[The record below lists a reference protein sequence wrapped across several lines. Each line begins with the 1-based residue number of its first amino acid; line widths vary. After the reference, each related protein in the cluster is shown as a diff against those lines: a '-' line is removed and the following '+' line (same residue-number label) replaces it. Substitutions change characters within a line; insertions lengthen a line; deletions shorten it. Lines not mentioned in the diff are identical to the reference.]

1 MSPALAGRF
10 FTNEAPG
17 KPQYL
22 AFCICFLS
30 LGMFSRI
37 IHRLAGI
44 STSFL
49 FVVEYYSTV
58 WIYIYFIQSLADRNL
73 DSFLFVVITKNAIVN
88 IHVLVFVWMYVFLL
102 GGKQLGVE

>member
-30 LGMFSRI
+30 LGVFSRI

-58 WIYIYFIQSLADRNL
+58 WIYIYFIQSLADRHL
-73 DSFLFVVITKNAIVN
+73 SGFYFGAIMN
-88 IHVLVFVWMYVFLL
+88 ND
-102 GGKQLGVE
+102 E